1 MVKATQD
8 DSERAHTN
16 WVKSLNEAQ
25 LSCRKAL
32 KQETVDVSDSH
43 RALWPAVPR
52 EQMTRE
58 HQTVAQC
65 HAAVLDYAELIRPFK
80 NRCADKWTESLFVEH
95 QFPDDDTLPVVLSE
109 IESWSDRLY
118 TERVGEEHELT
129 GRKKRHRLRR
139 VHIPSSYSRA
149 FYNQLNECR
158 ERLQLAAEIENRTYP
173 TEQKDPGLT
182 HGD

>member
-1 MVKATQD
+1 VKASQD
-8 DSERAHTN
+8 DTQRAHTN

-32 KQETVDVSDSH
+32 KQETVDVSDSN

-52 EQMTRE
+52 EAMTRE

-80 NRCADKWTESLFVEH
+80 NRCAGKWTQELYHPHE
-95 QFPDDDTLPVVLSE
+95 FPDGDTLDIVLSE

-129 GRKKRHRLRR
+129 GRKKQQKLRR

-149 FYNQLNECR
+149 FYNQLNDCR
-158 ERLQLAAEIENRTYP
+158 ERLQLAADLENRTFP
-173 TEQKDPGLT
+173 TEEEDPGLT
-182 HGD
+182 HVN